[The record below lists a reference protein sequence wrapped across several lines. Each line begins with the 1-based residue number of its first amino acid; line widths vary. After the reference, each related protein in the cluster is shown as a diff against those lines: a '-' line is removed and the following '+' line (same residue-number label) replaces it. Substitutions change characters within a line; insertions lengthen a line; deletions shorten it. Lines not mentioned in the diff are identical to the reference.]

1 MIELPYSLVIEATED
16 PGYFGFY
23 SAELKGFTGSG
34 HSVEDCLYQAKWG
47 MKEHVALLKEK
58 GLAVPPEN
66 HDPKIIVQNTKEVA
80 V

>member
-1 MIELPYSLVIEATED
+1 
-16 PGYFGFY
+16 
-23 SAELKGFTGSG
+23 
-34 HSVEDCLYQAKWG
+34 
-47 MKEHVALLKEK
+47 MKEHVALPKEK